1 MKRADSGFTLIELMV
16 VVVIA
21 GILAAVAYPAYTDSV
36 RKSRRAAA
44 KTTMLQIAQQEERYY
59 TENNK
64 YVALTGL
71 GYAASTVNSNNNGH
85 AVTITLAPGS
95 NGAVDTAYVIT
106 AAPLIADS
114 TCGSLTLNQ
123 TGAWTNSVGAPA
135 RSC

>member
-21 GILAAVAYPAYTDSV
+21 GILAAIAYPAYTESV

-44 KTTMLQIAQQEERYY
+44 KTTVLQIAQQEERYY

-64 YVALTGL
+64 YVVLTGL
-71 GYAASTVNSNNNGH
+71 GYASSTVNSNNNGH
-85 AVTITLAPGS
+85 AVTIAAGS
-95 NGAVDTAYVIT
+95 SGSIDTSYVIT
-106 AAPLIADS
+106 AAPLISDS
-114 TCGSLTLNQ
+114 VCGSLTLTQ
-123 TGAWTNSVGAPA
+123 TGVWANSAGAPA

>member
-1 MKRADSGFTLIELMV
+1 MKRANSGFTLIELMI

-21 GILAAVAYPAYTDSV
+21 GILAAVAFPAYTDSV

-71 GYAASTVNSNNNGH
+71 GYASSTVNSNNNGH

-95 NGAVDTAYVIT
+95 NGAVDTTYVIT
-106 AAPLIADS
+106 ATPLIADS
-114 TCGSLTLNQ
+114 TCGNLTLNQ
-123 TGAWTNSVGAPA
+123 AGAWSNSALAPA

>member
-64 YVALTGL
+64 FIALTGL
-71 GYAASTVNSNNNGH
+71 GYATSTVNSSNNGH
-85 AVTITLAPGS
+85 AVTITLAPNS
-95 NGAVDTAYVIT
+95 NGVADTTYVIT
-106 AAPLIADS
+106 ASPLITDT
-114 TCGSLTLNQ
+114 TCGNLTLNQ
-123 TGAWTNSVGAPA
+123 IGAWANTANAPA